1 MFSLTP
7 HASPRP
13 SHRSLRQ
20 VAAGSALSLLSC
32 TAAWAAL
39 SPQSADQAPHHQAL
53 PVVPPTVAASAS
65 TGALADSESHPA
77 ALAFAGLLSM
87 ALLQRR
93 LMQRQRH
100 HQD

>member
-1 MFSLTP
+1 
-7 HASPRP
+7 
-13 SHRSLRQ
+13 
-20 VAAGSALSLLSC
+20 
-32 TAAWAAL
+32 
-39 SPQSADQAPHHQAL
+39 
-53 PVVPPTVAASAS
+53 
-65 TGALADSESHPA
+65 LADSESHPA